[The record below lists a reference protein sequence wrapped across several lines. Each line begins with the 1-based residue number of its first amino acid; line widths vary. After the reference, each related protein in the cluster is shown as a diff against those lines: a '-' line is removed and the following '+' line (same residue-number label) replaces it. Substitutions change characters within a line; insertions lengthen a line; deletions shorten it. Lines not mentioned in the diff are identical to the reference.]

1 MCIYIRVFEKSFDEI
16 GIVDLHALA
25 TEHFLDSESG
35 KLPDKRLLGEYKPVI
50 LRVSMVKMVKWR
62 ICCLKNRN
70 KFLQRLGIMC
80 LILNLL
86 IQPNHISF
94 T

>member
-1 MCIYIRVFEKSFDEI
+1 MKL
-16 GIVDLHALA
+16 GHHALA
-25 TEHFLDSESG
+25 TEHFLDSKGG
-35 KLPDKRLLGEYKPVI
+35 KLPNYRLLGEYKLVV
-50 LRVSMVKMVKWR
+50 LGVSMVKMVKWQ
-62 ICCLKNRN
+62 ICCLKNCN